1 MPCSRSCLT
10 QTLPP
15 TPSCAAASWRR
26 SAPRS
31 TSGSVTATLPAE
43 KRSRSR
49 WRTRWFGRTRAR
61 RCRPSWPRR
70 TKDALVD
77 GELYRF
83 HEAGSHTYA
92 SFVDPLEVER
102 PTFRQVGI
110 RNGPTVV
117 PLDLAAGLLHGTTP
131 ALAWRFAR
139 GKAKDAARDL
149 FDDLVASHRVPPC
162 RTTLENKGNA
172 IGAALH
178 RRQGVV
184 RAAARRGEALRD
196 GARTRSKPSPPSRN
210 GRSGSTTTT
219 RWGTPGPPPRRW
231 RVTRARP
238 RRAARR
244 RYATT
249 MTPSTPSQR
258 CANARSPAGIS
269 PAIASRWTMSSRS
282 SRTKAPPC
290 ATRQPGPEDR
300 ERRGGA

>member
-43 KRSRSR
+43 KTSRSR

-92 SFVDPLEVER
+92 SFVGPLEVER
-102 PTFRQVGI
+102 PTFRKVGV

-131 ALAWRFAR
+131 ALAWRIAR
-139 GKAKDAARDL
+139 GAAKRSRMAHGRAR
-149 FDDLVASHRVPPC
+149 SR
-162 RTTLENKGNA
+162 
-172 IGAALH
+172 AL
-178 RRQGVV
+178 RLGMGGVG
-184 RAAARRGEALRD
+184 RPLPRDGTPLGRRRGD
-196 GARTRSKPSPPSRN
+196 G
-210 GRSGSTTTT
+210 G
-219 RWGTPGPPPRRW
+219 
-231 RVTRARP
+231 
-238 RRAARR
+238 
-244 RYATT
+244 
-249 MTPSTPSQR
+249 
-258 CANARSPAGIS
+258 
-269 PAIASRWTMSSRS
+269 
-282 SRTKAPPC
+282 
-290 ATRQPGPEDR
+290 
-300 ERRGGA
+300 